1 MDGMGRGRRLLALSM
16 VVGLACL
23 GAAGAEMCSGDCV
36 IRAERVTPAGL
47 VPFNNSEPL
56 VTAVGCLETLD
67 ITFGRINYFGTSAQ
81 PPKSVTMLTSDRST
95 TVTASTVLDD
105 SDEGLKNRICCAEH
119 PMDRDRLLE
128 DAGPQFQ
135 NQKCYTDQALALA
148 PLDFFDCMIQ
158 TTDEKTADTMRIRIQ
173 FIIPER
179 ADVTVDGEEELMG
192 MYGTNSFLLQ
202 ADYEAVVS
210 GALTA
215 IQALEYRVN
224 VQVQRCSACLQSKE
238 GLVALAKRF
247 GTHWTQ
253 IYSAN
258 EDIVGSPDELD
269 EARLVRLGSL
279 YSVREGD
286 TLMSI
291 ALKFGVTV
299 NQLFVWNGYLRNA
312 LDTMP
317 ESANHMSRA
326 LAIGQVACLPLS
338 AHPSSHASAA
348 HVNPAWCPCA
358 EASTLAAA
366 HMCALHMRS
375 QMRLGRK
382 LGGCSC
388 EERQL

>member
-1 MDGMGRGRRLLALSM
+1 MGCGRRLLALSM

-23 GAAGAEMCSGDCV
+23 RAAGAEMCDGDCV
-36 IRAERVTPAGL
+36 VRAERVTPAGR

-67 ITFGRINYFGTSAQ
+67 ITFGRIRTFGTSAQ
-81 PPKSVTMLTSDRST
+81 PPKSVVMLTSDRST
-95 TVTASTVLDD
+95 TITASTTIDD

-128 DAGPQFQ
+128 DAGSQFQ
-135 NQKCYTDQALALA
+135 NQKCYTDQALALV

-158 TTDEKTADTMRIRIQ
+158 TTEHKTAETMRVRIQ
-173 FIIPER
+173 FIVPER
-179 ADVTVDGEEELMG
+179 ADVTVDDEENLMG

-202 ADYEAVVS
+202 ADYEAVAGGV
-210 GALTA
+210 LTL
-215 IQALEYRVN
+215 IKALEYRVN
-224 VQVQRCSACLQSKE
+224 VQVQRCSACLQEKE

-269 EARLVRLGSL
+269 EARLLRLGSL

-326 LAIGQVACLPLS
+326 LAVGQVACVPLCLLPARQRPTSTWRGARAPGHPRFLLFVGACAPS
-338 AHPSSHASAA
+338 ALA
-348 HVNPAWCPCA
+348 HG
-358 EASTLAAA
+358 LAA
-366 HMCALHMRS
+366 
-375 QMRLGRK
+375 
-382 LGGCSC
+382 
-388 EERQL
+388 